1 MKKQWT
7 GITIVIA
14 MALLVLAV
22 LKMPGAVR
30 SAEAAPDALMGYYN
44 LLGYEGIGTLG
55 SGLTSNGATPPV
67 GDYVTTHCRYINVQ
81 NTSVGQYYLRYPLHL
96 PNGAKITNVSLFVA
110 DFNSTG
116 VLWAYLRSRPWN
128 SRQAG
133 TTLGFGLTGTT
144 NSDQYINIGSLNVDV
159 NNLTTE
165 YWIDVSPTNG
175 TDPGQLCVYGIQV
188 TYSYEGVFLPFVQ
201 RGG

>member
-7 GITIVIA
+7 GITIVLAI
-14 MALLVLAV
+14 ALLVLAV
-22 LKMPGAVR
+22 LKMPGAVK

-44 LLGYEGIGTLG
+44 LMGYEGIGTVGITLG
-55 SGLTSNGATPPV
+55 VGQAPPV
-67 GDYVTTHCRYINVQ
+67 GDWTSTNCRFINVL
-81 NTSVGQYYLRYPLHL
+81 NTTVGQYYLRYPLHL

-110 DFNSTG
+110 DFNSSG

-128 SRQAG
+128 TRLAG
-133 TTLGFGLTGTT
+133 ATESFGVTGTT
-144 NSDQYINIGSLNVDV
+144 NSDQYINMGSLNVDV
-159 NNLTTE
+159 NNQTTE

-175 TDPGQLCVYGIQV
+175 NNPGELCVYGIQV

-201 RGG
+201 RGV